1 MRLRT
6 ALVAAAA
13 CTLSLYLILPLR
25 SQQSQSKQTKRN
37 PAGDWPMW
45 AADLKGTKFS
55 TLKQITPQ
63 NAGQLKQVWMYRFN
77 RDGKP
82 NISGPSGS
90 ELYQEVTPIVVNGI
104 MYTPAGDRVVA
115 LDPETGKE
123 IWTHELPEG
132 DIASFRGVAYWPG
145 DRTHGARVLFTSK
158 KQVVALTAANGKI
171 DPGFG
176 KEGRL
181 DIELAYSGVPTIV
194 GNLMFLGTNFFGP
207 GMTHIG
213 PQLDQ
218 RGGQIPVQ
226 HGYDVI
232 TGKEL
237 WSFNTFPQPG
247 EVGHDTWRGDDWK
260 DRTGNNVWAF
270 TLTVDEKNGLL
281 YLPISGPGANYY
293 GGDRPGANLFGN
305 SLVAVDLKT
314 GKYKWHYQ
322 FVHHELWDYNLPPS
336 PSLIDIQKDGK
347 TIQALA
353 QVGKHGYMFILDRVT
368 GKPVYEVKET
378 PVTKSL
384 VPKEV
389 SYPTQPIPVKPP
401 PIARV
406 SMTRDD
412 VVKPEDTTPEHS
424 KACLELWDKNRYYN
438 DGPYTSYTY
447 HEEGDD
453 ARPAIIFPGTTG
465 GANWGGTAVDPNLG
479 YIFVNTKEAP
489 MIGWLVKNTKY
500 DPANPQGL
508 VEYVTGRSP
517 AGNFS
522 APILD
527 KDGKSRGTAPC
538 FRPPWGRL
546 IAVNAKTGDFAWE
559 VPLGLNNAM
568 PEGKEN
574 AGSSNSAGGIATGG
588 GLFFL
593 SGGTSDKLFRAY
605 DSRTGKQVWSTELP
619 YVATAMPMTYA
630 GNNGKQYVAIVAA
643 SGGAGGGGG
652 AAKGKGKGKGDGAPA
667 PQPLNNHGIYVFA
680 LP

>member
-1 MRLRT
+1 MY
-6 ALVAAAA
+6 AH
-13 CTLSLYLILPLR
+13 
-25 SQQSQSKQTKRN
+25 
-37 PAGDWPMW
+37 
-45 AADLKGTKFS
+45 DLKGTKFS
-55 TLKQITPQ
+55 PLKQINTQ
-63 NAGQLKQVWMYRFN
+63 NVAQLKQAWFYRFN

-82 NISGPSGS
+82 TISGPSGS

-104 MYTPAGDRVVA
+104 MYTPSGDRVVA
-115 LDPETGKE
+115 LEPETGKE
-123 IWTHELPEG
+123 LWSYELADG
-132 DIASFRGVAYWPG
+132 LASFRGVAYWPG
-145 DRTHGARVLFTSK
+145 DGNNPPRIIFTSLK
-158 KQVVALTAANGKI
+158 RMVGLNAKSGKL

-176 KEGRL
+176 KEGMVPL
-181 DIELAYSGVPTIV
+181 DVTYAGAPTIV
-194 GNLMFLGTNFFGP
+194 GNMLFLGTNFYGP

-218 RGGQIPVQ
+218 RGGQIPIQ
-226 HGYDVI
+226 HAYDVR

-237 WSFNTFPQPG
+237 WSFHTFPAKG
-247 EVGHDTWRGDDWK
+247 EVGYDTWRPGDELN
-260 DRTGNNVWAF
+260 RTGNNVWAF
-270 TLTVDEKNGLL
+270 ALTVDEKNGLL
-281 YLPISGPGANYY
+281 YLPVSGPGANYY

-305 SLVAVDLKT
+305 TLVAVDMKT

-368 GKPVYEVKET
+368 GKPIFDVKET

-389 SYPTQPIPVKPP
+389 SFPTQPIPVKPP

-412 VVKPEDTTPEHS
+412 VVRPEDTTPEHS

-447 HEEGDD
+447 HEDGDD

-489 MIGWLVKNTKY
+489 MIGWLSKNAKY
-500 DPANPQGL
+500 NPADPQGQ
-508 VEYVTGRSP
+508 VEFTVGRST

-538 FRPPWGRL
+538 FRGPWGRL

-559 VPLGLNNAM
+559 VPLGLNTAM
-568 PEGKEN
+568 PEGKQN

-588 GLFFL
+588 GLFFI

-605 DSRTGKQVWSTELP
+605 DSRTGKQLWQVELP
-619 YVATAMPMTYA
+619 YVATAMPMTYQ
-630 GNNGKQYVAIVAA
+630 GKDGKQYVAIVAA
-643 SGGAGGGGG
+643 SGGAGGGGRG
-652 AAKGKGKGKGDGAPA
+652 AAKGKEAE
-667 PQPLNNHGIYVFA
+667 QVNNHGLYVFA